1 MYYVQSTIRFYS
13 RLVHT
18 SPYLSL
24 SFFHQS
30 TYCPMLISKD
40 THTLPL
46 AYVHTFPLAQLQ
58 LLFVILI
65 FTLSFYLS
73 IICLSSYLSIYLLT
87 YLSIYLPIFLSIY
100 IPIFLSTYLS
110 FYLPTYLSIYLHTY
124 LSIYLHTYLSIYLPI
139 FLSIYLPIFLSI
151 YIPIF
156 LSTYL
161 HIFLSIYIPIFLST
175 YLHVFLSNYLSIYLH
190 TCSFPSLSPHPF
202 SAHFCTCVSCHLTK
216 TLHRMSSRSLVLINK
231 PLTTRED
238 RIAINM
244 TRHLVGVTMIG
255 RSVIQTFHLS
265 FTGAFPA
272 SFLFLFVPFKQL
284 LQK

>member
-1 MYYVQSTIRFYS
+1 MYYIQSTIRFYS

-87 YLSIYLPIFLSIY
+87 Y
-100 IPIFLSTYLS
+100 
-110 FYLPTYLSIYLHTY
+110 
-124 LSIYLHTYLSIYLPI
+124 
-139 FLSIYLPIFLSI
+139 LSIYLPIFLSI

>member
-1 MYYVQSTIRFYS
+1 MHLCICPLSLSHFVFFCICSRPSDDAHPHKLSPTHFPIRGLVYYVQSTIRFYS

-100 IPIFLSTYLS
+100 IPIFLSIYIPIYLSTYLSFYLSTYLSFYLSTYRSFYLPTYISFYLSTYLS
-110 FYLPTYLSIYLHTY
+110 FYLPTYMSFYLIISLSIFTRVLSPLSLPTHFLHT
-124 LSIYLHTYLSIYLPI
+124 
-139 FLSIYLPIFLSI
+139 F
-151 YIPIF
+151 
-156 LSTYL
+156 
-161 HIFLSIYIPIFLST
+161 
-175 YLHVFLSNYLSIYLH
+175 VRV
-190 TCSFPSLSPHPF
+190 SP
-202 SAHFCTCVSCHLTK
+202 
-216 TLHRMSSRSLVLINK
+216 
-231 PLTTRED
+231 
-238 RIAINM
+238 
-244 TRHLVGVTMIG
+244 VT
-255 RSVIQTFHLS
+255 
-265 FTGAFPA
+265 
-272 SFLFLFVPFKQL
+272 
-284 LQK
+284 